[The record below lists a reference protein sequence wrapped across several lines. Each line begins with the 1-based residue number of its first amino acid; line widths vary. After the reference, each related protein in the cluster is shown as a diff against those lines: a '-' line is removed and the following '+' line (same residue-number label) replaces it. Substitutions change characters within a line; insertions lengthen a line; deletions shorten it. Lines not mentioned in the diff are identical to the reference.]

1 MLKLNKDIIPEIVKD
16 HDEIEQIY
24 ITGSAAIDLLD
35 NFNDVDILLI
45 VSSKNIPYPKYELFQ
60 KLTNCDKVS
69 VFSAL
74 IDFNSAIELKIQN
87 QDKFA
92 YCSGPN
98 AKLIYNKSDN
108 SGFLER
114 YDILTNDNFKKECV
128 LSMLYELSTNRHNG
142 YLKKPYRLL
151 LSCYI
156 LDNNSY
162 NITSEQKRMV
172 KQVHDEKNI
181 SDELLSYCKQVI
193 YNVLKNEFNREE
205 DWLIQ

>member
-1 MLKLNKDIIPEIVKD
+1 MLKLNKNIISEIVKD

-24 ITGSAAIDLLD
+24 ITGSAATGLLD

-45 VSSKNIPYPKYELFQ
+45 VSSQNIPYPKYELFQ
-60 KLTNCDKVS
+60 KLTNCDRVS

-74 IDFNSAIELKIQN
+74 IDFNSTSELKIRNQN
-87 QDKFA
+87 KFA

-98 AKLIYNKSDN
+98 AKLIYNKSN
-108 SGFLER
+108 NPGFLER
-114 YDILTNDNFKKECV
+114 YDILKNDNFKKECV
-128 LSMLYELSTNRHNG
+128 LFMLYELSTNLPMG

-162 NITSEQKRMV
+162 NITSEQKQMV
-172 KQVHDEKNI
+172 NQVHDEKNI
-181 SDELLSYCKQVI
+181 SNELLSYCKQVI

-205 DWLIQ
+205 DWLVR